1 MTRTVSGDSDL
12 AGLLDVL
19 SDEYARSILAAT
31 SVRPMSAKQIAEEC
45 DMSGPTVYRRV
56 ERLREHDLVEEQT
69 RVRVGG
75 NDYNTYAA
83 TLSEF
88 SLQLDEGSFE
98 ATLEAAPPPEFPG
111 QHEDDAADRFT
122 KMWEHL

>member
-1 MTRTVSGDSDL
+1 MTRTVSGDSEL
-12 AGLLDVL
+12 AALLDVL

-88 SLQLDEGSFE
+88 SLELEEGSFE
-98 ATLEAAPPPEFPG
+98 ATLEGAPPPEFPG
-111 QHEDDAADRFT
+111 QREDDAADRFT